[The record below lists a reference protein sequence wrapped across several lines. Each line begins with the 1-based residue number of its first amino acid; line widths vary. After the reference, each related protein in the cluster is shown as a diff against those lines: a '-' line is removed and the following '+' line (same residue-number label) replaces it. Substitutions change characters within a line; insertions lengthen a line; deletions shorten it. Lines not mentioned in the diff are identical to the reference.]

1 MASESF
7 SSPQAGDLGLVEEE
21 DKEFQAQAKAAFKK
35 EQQSEAQRGNLAGE
49 AQALR
54 AISAGDVKGKKE
66 GATDWMSGISKSLEQ
81 GKNIKKLRKDRNEM
95 CEVLGRGC

>member
-1 MASESF
+1 
-7 SSPQAGDLGLVEEE
+7 
-21 DKEFQAQAKAAFKK
+21 
-35 EQQSEAQRGNLAGE
+35 
-49 AQALR
+49 
-54 AISAGDVKGKKE
+54 VKGKKE